1 MLKLPGRT
9 PKWANYQS
17 NTESV
22 WHLDK
27 CSRTEVMHVY
37 SPISPCLV
45 IGLEWILRMSRRACS
60 LGSSMSEEETKES
73 GVLAWAHLELT
84 EKLNR
89 RSSYEFCGPV
99 CQAAAGQGR
108 ECQVCWWPWSSWLCA
123 MCRSR
128 PSDSRAENTQTCH
141 VFCAIKHLSTA
152 TATMLLVTTKV
163 TLKTTN
169 VWKGLLHMNNR
180 HTDVMSYWLNR
191 PSTDVRTACCAVN
204 VCYNN
209 NRWVGWG
216 AASGRASRVSWCAAC
231 EQPKAFLISQT
242 QRIGMLLL
250 LMLGSQTFSL
260 TIL

>member
-1 MLKLPGRT
+1 MYKSWVGSKEESNRLFIGGIFVKLT
-9 PKWANYQS
+9 CWNFQAEHLKWANYQS

-27 CSRTEVMHVY
+27 CSRTEVMLVY

-73 GVLAWAHLELT
+73 GFPAWAHIELT

-128 PSDSRAENTQTCH
+128 PSDSTAENTQTCH
-141 VFCAIKHLSTA
+141 VFCVIKHLSTA
-152 TATMLLVTTKV
+152 TATMLLVTTRVK
-163 TLKTTN
+163 LKTTN
-169 VWKGLLHMNNR
+169 VWKGLLQTNNR
-180 HTDVMSYWLNR
+180 HTDVMSYCLNR
-191 PSTDVRTACCAVN
+191 PSTDDWKSVLCC
-204 VCYNN
+204 
-209 NRWVGWG
+209 
-216 AASGRASRVSWCAAC
+216 
-231 EQPKAFLISQT
+231 
-242 QRIGMLLL
+242 
-250 LMLGSQTFSL
+250 
-260 TIL
+260 